1 MTENQEKRL
10 EQFEKMLQSVQT
22 EYKSIVRQME
32 ELKKKGKIR
41 SVTYQQLMT
50 RKLTY
55 QNMISMYELYDLESD
70 PEETT
75 DRYEDEDAADVRAQL
90 QPELDDWFRVQYS
103 RYPK

>member
-10 EQFEKMLQSVQT
+10 EQFEKMLQSVRT

-55 QNMISMYELYDLESD
+55 QNMISMYELYDLAEKD
-70 PEETT
+70 
-75 DRYEDEDAADVRAQL
+75 DRERENR
-90 QPELDDWFRVQYS
+90 
-103 RYPK
+103 

>member
-10 EQFEKMLQSVQT
+10 ELFEKMLQSVQT

-55 QNMISMYELYDLESD
+55 QNMISMYELYDLAEKD
-70 PEETT
+70 
-75 DRYEDEDAADVRAQL
+75 DRERENR
-90 QPELDDWFRVQYS
+90 
-103 RYPK
+103 